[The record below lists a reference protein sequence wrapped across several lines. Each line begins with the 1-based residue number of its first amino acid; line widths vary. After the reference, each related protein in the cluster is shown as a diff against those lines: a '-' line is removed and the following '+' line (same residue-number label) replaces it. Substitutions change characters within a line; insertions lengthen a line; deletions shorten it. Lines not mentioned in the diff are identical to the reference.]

1 MRPLPRSLLS
11 TARDQHGLITAADLE
26 RERYAGR
33 ARMAAL
39 ESGLLVPVHRGVYRL
54 GTHMSSFEQRC
65 LAALLAAPDA
75 ALVGPTAGRIWN
87 LRHVS
92 TDDVHILAKRTIE
105 LDGVHPH
112 RTDLLGR
119 HDVTVRFDMRVL
131 RPPRLLCDLAWHLD
145 DRTLESVFEQM
156 LDRKML
162 TLRSARTAAR
172 RFSARGRPGS
182 RRLGRLLDSRVDWLK
197 PVESDLE
204 LRVWRRLV
212 ELGYELDRQV
222 SVTLDDGGTVRLDL
236 GDVDLR
242 LGIEVDH
249 VTWHGGRLDAQG
261 DKRRDRM
268 LMRLGWTVV
277 RVTDEDVEQRFAS
290 TIDELVAIIERLS
303 ASRRTA

>member
-1 MRPLPRSLLS
+1 MRPLPRKLL
-11 TARDQHGLITAADLE
+11 TIARDQHGLITTADLE
-26 RERYAGR
+26 RERFVGR

-39 ESGLLVPVHRGVYRL
+39 ESGLLVPVHRGVYRV
-54 GTHMSSFEQRC
+54 GTHTGSFEQRC

-75 ALVGPTAGRIWN
+75 ALAGPTAGRIWN
-87 LRHVS
+87 LRHIS
-92 TDDVHILAKRTIE
+92 TDDVHVLAKRAIQ

-112 RTDLLGR
+112 RTDLLGQ

-162 TLRSARTAAR
+162 TLRSARSAAR
-172 RFSARGRPGS
+172 RFTARGRPGS
-182 RRLGRLLDSRVDWLK
+182 RRLGGLLDSRADWLK
-197 PVESDLE
+197 PVDSDLE
-204 LRVWRRLV
+204 LRVWRSLAQ
-212 ELGYELDRQV
+212 LGYDLDRQV
-222 SVTLDDGGTVRLDL
+222 MVTLDDGGTVRLDL
-236 GDVDLR
+236 GIVDLK

-268 LMRLGWTVV
+268 LTRLGWTVV
-277 RVTDEDVEQRFAS
+277 RVTDEDVEQRLAT
-290 TIDELVAIIERLS
+290 TIDDLVAIIERLTETRRS
-303 ASRRTA
+303 A